1 MKESSNP
8 VKATYL
14 DKKVINTL
22 ITRALQED
30 IGSGDHSSL
39 AAIDSEAQG
48 KADLLMKEDGI
59 IAGLEVALQVF
70 NEVDPQVSVD
80 VLVKDG
86 DQVKTGDKILSVSG
100 RAQSILSAERL
111 ALNFLQRMS
120 GIATKTARM
129 VEMIAHTNCQL
140 LDTRKTTPNFR
151 IFEKWAVLLGGGRN
165 HRFALYDMIMLKDNH
180 NDYSGGITMAV
191 SKSKEYLLE
200 NNLDLKIE
208 VETRNL
214 DEVEEA
220 LNAGADIIML
230 DNMTL
235 DQLSEAVTLVGG
247 KVQTEA
253 SGGITEST
261 ITSIAETGVDYIS
274 VGALTHS
281 YKSLDM
287 SLKASL
293 A

>member
-1 MKESSNP
+1 MISQEQMLKELQLI
-8 VKATYL
+8 VKNG
-14 DKKVINTL
+14 I
-22 ITRALQED
+22 RED
-30 IGSGDHSSL
+30 IGDGDHSSL
-39 AAIDSEAQG
+39 ACIP
-48 KADLLMKEDGI
+48 EDAFGQ
-59 IAGLEVALQVF
+59 ARL
-70 NEVDPQVSVD
+70 
-80 VLVKDG
+80 LVKEEGILAGVEFAKMIFHEADP
-86 DQVKTGDKILSVSG
+86 DLKIEVFLNDGDKIKPGDVAFYVTG
-100 RAQSILSAERL
+100 RSRSILMAERL
-111 ALNFLQRMS
+111 VLNAMQRMS
-120 GIATKTARM
+120 AIATKTRKF
-129 VEMIAHTNCQL
+129 VKKLKGTETRI
-140 LDTRKTTPNFR
+140 LDTRKTTPGIR
-151 IFEKWAVLLGGGRN
+151 AIEKWAVKIGGGVN

-180 NDYSGGITMAV
+180 NDYSGGISMAV
-191 SKSKEYLLE
+191 EKSKEYLKQ

-214 DEVEEA
+214 SEVEEA
-220 LNAGADIIML
+220 LSAGADIIML

-235 DQLSEAVTLVGG
+235 DQLSEAVTLVDG

-253 SGGITEST
+253 SGGINEST